1 MAGRSRVGD
10 LALGSVEKQVSIGG
24 PAEEAEKWW
33 SGDMGKVW
41 KQITPVSEF
50 DSGKSW
56 WIPEVNSVCKGSIK
70 GNMYAFEVLTT
81 DY

>member
-1 MAGRSRVGD
+1 MAGRSGVGD
-10 LALGSVEKQVSIGG
+10 LPLGSVEKQVSIGE
-24 PAEEAEKWW
+24 PAEEVDKWQT
-33 SGDMGKVW
+33 GDMGKVW

-56 WIPEVNSVCKGSIK
+56 CIPEVNSVCKGSIK
-70 GNMYAFEVLTT
+70 GNMYAFEALTT